1 MVKYVHILFCVW
13 SDLLKSK
20 KHILTK
26 LLVISIVNCG
36 KVKFN
41 FLSVLSVPFAAPS
54 VTWPADRQLSSST
67 LCCNFVCP

>member
-36 KVKFN
+36 KVRFN
-41 FLSVLSVPFAAPS
+41 FLSVPFAAPS

>member
-1 MVKYVHILFCVW
+1 MVKCVEILFCVW

-20 KHILTK
+20 KHVLTK

-36 KVKFN
+36 KVRFN
-41 FLSVLSVPFAAPS
+41 FLSVLSVLFAAPS
-54 VTWPADRQLSSST
+54 VTWPADRQLSSAT

>member
-36 KVKFN
+36 KGRFN
-41 FLSVLSVPFAAPS
+41 FLSVPFAAPS